1 MSRRRAREYAFK
13 VIFQVDQVQAEPHA
27 ALEYLLAEGD
37 LAEKDRQFALDL
49 IEGTLN
55 KLPVIDEKIARYS
68 RDWSVDRMSSVDRNI
83 MRVAGYEILFRN
95 EVSPVIAI
103 DEAIEMAKKYGEG
116 NSGSF
121 VNAILDR
128 IQAENSGNDPGE

>member
-13 VIFQVDQVQAEPHA
+13 VIFQVDQVQAEPQA
-27 ALEYLLAEGD
+27 ALEYLLTEGD
-37 LAEKDRQFALDL
+37 LVEKDRQFARDL
-49 IEGTLN
+49 IGGTLN
-55 KLPVIDEKIARYS
+55 NLPVIDEKIARYS

-83 MRVAGYEILFRN
+83 MRVAGYEILFRD

-103 DEAIEMAKKYGEG
+103 DEAIEMAKKYGED

-128 IQAENSGNDPGE
+128 IQGESGGNDPGE

>member
-27 ALEYLLAEGD
+27 ALEYLLTEGD
-37 LAEKDRQFALDL
+37 LVEKDRQFALDL

-83 MRVAGYEILFRN
+83 MRVAGYEILFRD

-103 DEAIEMAKKYGEG
+103 DEAIEMAKKYGED

-128 IQAENSGNDPGE
+128 IQDDSSENDPGE

>member
-27 ALEYLLAEGD
+27 ALGYLLSEVD
-37 LAEKDRQFALDL
+37 LVEKDRQFALDL

-55 KLPVIDEKIARYS
+55 NLPVIDEKIARYS
-68 RDWSVDRMSSVDRNI
+68 RDWSVERMSSVDRNI
-83 MRVAGYEILFRN
+83 MRVAGYEILFRD

-103 DEAIEMAKKYGEG
+103 DEAIEMAKKYGEE

-128 IQAENSGNDPGE
+128 IQGESSGNDPGE